1 MINFTESDFA
11 EVYKESG
18 HFRKTTSKALFNDFE
33 FTRNR
38 LANLPDGQGETLD
51 LNQVVDTFKNSGTK
65 FQSKKD
71 FKEIKIQ
78 DFIRE
83 LVWLLNEYPQFTSAR
98 LKTYLFYFF
107 KLLHKKNSSYG
118 IIEDYFKNILTYDR
132 EAKKLL
138 HKNYMVALVIERQD
152 EKSGEIK
159 DVIQREKPISYEHT
173 ILSLPVTR
181 NTYFLINA
189 SSSFWNPLRTMLLAF
204 KSFFNIAFI
213 PTEIGTS
220 LVKCPKF
227 GFLFS
232 YG

>member
-38 LANLPDGQGETLD
+38 LANLPDKQGESLD
-51 LNQVVDTFKNSGTK
+51 LNQVVDTFINFGAK
-65 FQSKKD
+65 FQIKKD

-118 IIEDYFKNILTYDR
+118 ITEGYLKNALTYDR
-132 EAKKLL
+132 EVKKLL

-152 EKSGEIK
+152 EKPGEIK
-159 DVIQREKPISYEHT
+159 DVIQREKPISYELGLDKY
-173 ILSLPVTR
+173 LSDVIVWDANNVNLHLEELTSEE
-181 NTYFLINA
+181 IEH
-189 SSSFWNPLRTMLLAF
+189 LR
-204 KSFFNIAFI
+204 
-213 PTEIGTS
+213 
-220 LVKCPKF
+220 
-227 GFLFS
+227 
-232 YG
+232 

>member
-1 MINFTESDFA
+1 M
-11 EVYKESG
+11 
-18 HFRKTTSKALFNDFE
+18 
-33 FTRNR
+33 
-38 LANLPDGQGETLD
+38 
-51 LNQVVDTFKNSGTK
+51 
-65 FQSKKD
+65 
-71 FKEIKIQ
+71 
-78 DFIRE
+78 
-83 LVWLLNEYPQFTSAR
+83 VWLLNESPQFTSAR

-118 IIEDYFKNILTYDR
+118 ITENYLKNALTYDR
-132 EAKKLL
+132 EVKKLL

-152 EKSGEIK
+152 EKPGEIK
-159 DVIQREKPISYEHT
+159 DVIQREKPISYELGLDKYLSDVIVWDANNENLHIEELTSEEIEHLRQEFKNCIVKTGAEIKKNNYEHT
-173 ILSLPVTR
+173 ILSLPVAR

-204 KSFFNIAFI
+204 KSFFNIASI

-220 LVKCPKF
+220 LVECPKF

>member
-11 EVYKESG
+11 EVYKKSG

-51 LNQVVDTFKNSGTK
+51 LNQVVDVFINSGAK

-71 FKEIKIQ
+71 FKEIKVQ

-83 LVWLLNEYPQFTSAR
+83 LVGLLNEYPQFTSAR

-107 KLLHKKNSSYG
+107 KLLHK
-118 IIEDYFKNILTYDR
+118 
-132 EAKKLL
+132 
-138 HKNYMVALVIERQD
+138 NYMVALVIERQN
-152 EKSGEIK
+152 EKPGEIK

-173 ILSLPVTR
+173 ILSLPVAR

-220 LVKCPKF
+220 PVECPKF

-232 YG
+232 

>member
-11 EVYKESG
+11 EVYKESC
-18 HFRKTTSKALFNDFE
+18 HFRETTSKALFNDFE

-51 LNQVVDTFKNSGTK
+51 LNQVVDTFINSGAK

-83 LVWLLNEYPQFTSAR
+83 LVGLLSNYPQFTSAR

-118 IIEDYFKNILTYDR
+118 ITEDYLKNILTYDR

-152 EKSGEIK
+152 EKPGEIK
-159 DVIQREKPISYEHT
+159 DVIQREKPISYELGLDKY
-173 ILSLPVTR
+173 LSDVIVWDANNVNLHLEELTSEE
-181 NTYFLINA
+181 IEH
-189 SSSFWNPLRTMLLAF
+189 LRQEFENCIIKIGA
-204 KSFFNIAFI
+204 
-213 PTEIGTS
+213 EI
-220 LVKCPKF
+220 KK
-227 GFLFS
+227 
-232 YG
+232 

>member
-38 LANLPDGQGETLD
+38 LANLPDKQGETLD
-51 LNQVVDTFKNSGTK
+51 LNQVVDIFKNSGAK

-83 LVWLLNEYPQFTSAR
+83 LVWLLNEYPQFTSTR

-118 IIEDYFKNILTYDR
+118 ITEDYLKNILTYDR
-132 EAKKLL
+132 ESKKLL

-173 ILSLPVTR
+173 ILSLPVAR
-181 NTYFLINA
+181 KTYSLINA
-189 SSSFWNPLRTMLLAF
+189 SSSF
-204 KSFFNIAFI
+204 
-213 PTEIGTS
+213 
-220 LVKCPKF
+220 
-227 GFLFS
+227 
-232 YG
+232 